1 VVVSDGALQG
11 IAVGMPFSA
20 FRGIIL
26 THPRVMK
33 KQAQYLFPADA
44 KFASNNLVPA
54 WSFSKISKNEDV

>member
-1 VVVSDGALQG
+1 
-11 IAVGMPFSA
+11 
-20 FRGIIL
+20 
-26 THPRVMK
+26 MK